1 MSIGTAEGSGEAGR
15 SLGTLLRA
23 WRDRA
28 LLTQEQLA
36 DRAGVNA
43 RTIRRLEGDLVERPR
58 AASLRLLADALGL
71 DPREQDV
78 LTAVARSQAVPA
90 AQPDERDGDEPPEAI
105 APVPPRPR
113 QLPVG
118 VAGFAGRTGALEELD
133 RHLDAGAGGTR
144 ICVVTGTAGV
154 GKTSLA
160 LHWAHRARGRF
171 EDGELYLNLQG
182 FGPAGDAVDPREAL
196 GAFLEAMGVPPR
208 RIPEEQAA
216 RAALYRTTL
225 ADKRVLVVLDNARD
239 AEQVRW
245 LLPGG
250 PDCGVIVTSRRSLSG
265 LITAEGAGLV
275 TLDLLSRTES
285 RDLLAHRLGRDRIEA
300 APAAT
305 DAIID
310 ACARLPLA
318 LAIAAGRAV
327 TSPVLPL
334 DALAADLRRDGGDLG
349 GLSTGDPATS
359 LRLVLARSY
368 DVLPG
373 DVAGLF
379 RLLAVHPGPDLT
391 VAAAASLAG
400 VDEAR
405 VSRLLAALLDAHL
418 ITEVTHGRYAC
429 HDLLRAFALEL
440 ADGAAGTGEIGAADG
455 AAKAGEIGTADGA
468 AKAGEIG
475 AAGAAGGAGEAAV
488 RRAAADRILDHYL
501 HTAYEAALRLHVP
514 AEWLLPPGPPAPG
527 VRAES
532 PAGHRQALAWF
543 QAEHAVLA
551 AVLRQAMADGRHAQ
565 AVRLVSALQFW
576 LMRRG
581 HRQEHLDCLRV
592 ALEAAART
600 GDQRARAATHRWLI
614 PVTAERGES
623 DQAYTHFRR
632 ALAYAREAGDLAEEA
647 FSLFDIGLACVHG
660 GRMEEALGHARAAL
674 EPLRAARLTATEA
687 YVLNLIAWCRCAL
700 GDHERALQA
709 GEKAMAIAT
718 ERGDESVRGH
728 ILDTLGMIRHH
739 RGEHDDAIAHF
750 RRALASCG
758 ALGHRYDEAEIL
770 LHLGDTLQAAGRTGQ
785 AAHTWRRSLAI
796 LVELGHPAA
805 DDVRARLPDHD
816 LSPATPEPAFPE

>member
-1 MSIGTAEGSGEAGR
+1 MSAGTAEGSGEAGR

-28 LLTQEQLA
+28 LLTQEELA

-90 AQPDERDGDEPPEAI
+90 AELDERDGDEPPEVV
-105 APVPPRPR
+105 APAPPRPR

-144 ICVVTGTAGV
+144 ICVVAGTAGV

-182 FGPAGDAVDPREAL
+182 FGPAGEAVDPREAL

-208 RIPEEQAA
+208 RIPEEPAA
-216 RAALYRTTL
+216 RAALYRTAL
-225 ADKRVLVVLDNARD
+225 ADKRMLVLLDNARD

-334 DALAADLRRDGGDLG
+334 DALAADLRRDGDLG

-359 LRLVLARSY
+359 LRLVLACSY

-373 DVAGLF
+373 DVASLF

-440 ADGAAGTGEIGAADG
+440 ADGAGGIGENDSADEAAGTGEICAADG
-455 AAKAGEIGTADGA
+455 AAKAGEIGAM
-468 AKAGEIG
+468 
-475 AAGAAGGAGEAAV
+475 GAAGG
-488 RRAAADRILDHYL
+488 
-501 HTAYEAALRLHVP
+501 
-514 AEWLLPPGPPAPG
+514 
-527 VRAES
+527 
-532 PAGHRQALAWF
+532 
-543 QAEHAVLA
+543 
-551 AVLRQAMADGRHAQ
+551 
-565 AVRLVSALQFW
+565 
-576 LMRRG
+576 
-581 HRQEHLDCLRV
+581 
-592 ALEAAART
+592 
-600 GDQRARAATHRWLI
+600 
-614 PVTAERGES
+614 
-623 DQAYTHFRR
+623 
-632 ALAYAREAGDLAEEA
+632 
-647 FSLFDIGLACVHG
+647 G
-660 GRMEEALGHARAAL
+660 G
-674 EPLRAARLTATEA
+674 
-687 YVLNLIAWCRCAL
+687 
-700 GDHERALQA
+700 
-709 GEKAMAIAT
+709 
-718 ERGDESVRGH
+718 
-728 ILDTLGMIRHH
+728 
-739 RGEHDDAIAHF
+739 
-750 RRALASCG
+750 
-758 ALGHRYDEAEIL
+758 
-770 LHLGDTLQAAGRTGQ
+770 
-785 AAHTWRRSLAI
+785 
-796 LVELGHPAA
+796 
-805 DDVRARLPDHD
+805 
-816 LSPATPEPAFPE
+816 